1 MHHDPAESVLF
12 TVMCFGVGGSLLAL
26 AGLWLELRGRHRYG
40 TILAGILLPLFVLA
54 AIVSWAAGQPMG
66 VVGPLMALS
75 AACLAAGAMRSS
87 VVRKWARLLG
97 PRLIWGLLLVV
108 SPIFSVVYAYC
119 RVNSFGQFAGIE
131 YLNEVAAV
139 DLADVCVETD
149 HGRKIDVFI
158 YRQSEGAEAAEDTTL
173 SDERLAHEVI
183 RLAGPDP
190 ACNCHGWVFTGGK
203 YGVPG
208 ESVDAILS
216 DNGYTIVRDAA
227 EGDLIVYRDAAG
239 EVLHTGLV
247 RLVGADG
254 LILVE
259 SKWGP
264 LGLYLH
270 PPKAQ
275 PWGHNITYYRSAR
288 QGHLLKMSPAVT
300 EKHARRQPIAPG
312 DDTLPRGTR

>member
-12 TVMCFGVGGSLLAL
+12 TVICLGVGGSLLAL
-26 AGLWLELRGRHRYG
+26 VGLWIELRGGHRYG
-40 TILAGILLPLFVLA
+40 SILTGILLPLFVLA
-54 AIVSWAAGQPMG
+54 AIVSWVAGQPMG
-66 VVGPLMALS
+66 VVGPFLALS

-119 RVNSFGQFAGIE
+119 RANSFSQFAGIE

-149 HGRKIDVFI
+149 LGRKIDVFI
-158 YRQSEGAEAAEDTTL
+158 YSQSEGAEAAEDTTL
-173 SDERLAHEVI
+173 SDDRLAHEVI

-208 ESVDAILS
+208 ENVDAILS
-216 DNGYTIVRDAA
+216 DNGYTIVRDAEEA
-227 EGDLIVYRDAAG
+227 DLVVYRDLAG
-239 EVLHTGLV
+239 EVLHSGLV

-270 PPKAQ
+270 PPEAQ
-275 PWGHNITYYRSAR
+275 PWGHNITYYRSPR
-288 QGHLLKMSPAVT
+288 QGHLLKMSPAVKA
-300 EKHARRQPIAPG
+300 E
-312 DDTLPRGTR
+312 